1 MLGLGKIKF
10 MPGTFGSL
18 ATTIILFYLFHT
30 LNISPNIILIGLII
44 IFTYSFYAVSNHI
57 KNSKNKGK
65 PKFKIETP
73 NKGEVKIIAGTS
85 PINVL
90 IKAVKI
96 RATIISLSFK
106 GAINKLVKFLLHI
119 SSKNNILKLMLDLK
133 RMS

>member
-1 MLGLGKIKF
+1 MQPKGASKNNDDQAMFSKEGPNLNRPALTNKPNVIPKIYK
-10 MPGTFGSL
+10 L
-18 ATTIILFYLFHT
+18 K
-30 LNISPNIILIGLII
+30 NN
-44 IFTYSFYAVSNHI
+44 
-57 KNSKNKGK
+57 KNSGK

-85 PINVL
+85 PIKVL

-96 RATIISLSFK
+96 KAVIISFSFR

-133 RMS
+133 RIS